1 MGGGGLE
8 VILHLVQLG
17 GGGRGV
23 TLLKDLLCS
32 FQNPPPDNYYTVL
45 NFRADHMTFVGKAK

>member
-1 MGGGGLE
+1 MGGG
-8 VILHLVQLG
+8 IRSYFASSTAG

-23 TLLKDLLCS
+23 TSLKDLLCS
-32 FQNPPPDNYYTVL
+32 FQNSPTDNYYTLL